1 MFAAILSRSRAL
13 ESRIDQIE
21 GDRENETEKE
31 RRSECEEYRDDA
43 CLRSATPRHGVQ
55 GSRCGHNRKEAD
67 RHGER
72 TDRPSKQPANG
83 RAAGRCHG
91 RGGQGGKDCGHADE
105 DAQACEPFG
114 VKSYSA
120 GFKLLESQ
128 STFSDH
134 RNDPDNTAACQ
145 LATSQRDSHAE
156 VERARACPEAEGCA
170 RRTQIP
176 SRSEATAWTSCD
188 PKPGLAAK
196 CARRTVEQLSAA
208 GAGVR
213 DHAWTIPSPDSAYTL
228 TPVRDPAARR
238 RRFAYPIVTL
248 CVAGIIFLF
257 SQGKLALEPPVA
269 PAAYEAFAREVVD
282 DVRAGRPIRQAS
294 HPSLER
300 SFSLF
305 VPESIR
311 RADGGAVTVALLD
324 EGSEGSAQL
333 ADPFARVVEVRATD
347 GGTCYLIVRF
357 EGGVGQLTGVV
368 RQPTAEEGGADEVG
382 SGGVAQ

>member
-1 MFAAILSRSRAL
+1 M
-13 ESRIDQIE
+13 
-21 GDRENETEKE
+21 
-31 RRSECEEYRDDA
+31 
-43 CLRSATPRHGVQ
+43 
-55 GSRCGHNRKEAD
+55 
-67 RHGER
+67 
-72 TDRPSKQPANG
+72 
-83 RAAGRCHG
+83 
-91 RGGQGGKDCGHADE
+91 
-105 DAQACEPFG
+105 
-114 VKSYSA
+114 
-120 GFKLLESQ
+120 
-128 STFSDH
+128 
-134 RNDPDNTAACQ
+134 
-145 LATSQRDSHAE
+145 
-156 VERARACPEAEGCA
+156 
-170 RRTQIP
+170 
-176 SRSEATAWTSCD
+176 
-188 PKPGLAAK
+188 
-196 CARRTVEQLSAA
+196 
-208 GAGVR
+208 
-213 DHAWTIPSPDSAYTL
+213 
-228 TPVRDPAARR
+228 
-238 RRFAYPIVTL
+238 
-248 CVAGIIFLF
+248 
-257 SQGKLALEPPVA
+257 A